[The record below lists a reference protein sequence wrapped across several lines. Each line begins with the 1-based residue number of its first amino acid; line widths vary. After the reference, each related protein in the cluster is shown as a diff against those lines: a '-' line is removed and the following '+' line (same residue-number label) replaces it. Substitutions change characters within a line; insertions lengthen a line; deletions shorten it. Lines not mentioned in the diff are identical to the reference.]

1 MSILDVFNFK
11 KKLEEVVTQENF
23 ELVKTTIREKIIEQV
38 KDKAT
43 AGIEKMNNVVE
54 KVVAVIKVRI
64 KSDNKIVQ
72 WVIDN
77 ILIKNIRLVA
87 QSIYDD
93 LKTVVKGL

>member
-54 KVVAVIKVRI
+54 KVVTVIKVRI